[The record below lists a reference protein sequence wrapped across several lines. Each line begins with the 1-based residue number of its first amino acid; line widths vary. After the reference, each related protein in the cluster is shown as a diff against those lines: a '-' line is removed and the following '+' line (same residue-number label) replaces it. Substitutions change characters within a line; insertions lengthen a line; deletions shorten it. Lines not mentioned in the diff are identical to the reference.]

1 MSAPFRQL
9 IGPAKSRLQRYTTEV
24 DDLLLDNRPEDEDQH
39 LFLRDARLLK
49 TRLVNVIALLSEQNN
64 RWQQYIAGL
73 PTAEKAAAN
82 QEYSDFDTGEDAF
95 TIVLDHGRE
104 ALDTLQAAIDDE
116 TSQTGTEQ
124 LLQNLTGTAPNRH
137 TPTNRTTNSLLSE
150 DLGPLPQNPTNSV
163 PRPNQTDEG
172 LFQSPANYNR
182 GLFQPTN
189 ERSGGLFQLPANE
202 GDNLF
207 QLPPIKMLR
216 FNGNRA
222 DWASFW
228 DMFNVGVHSRM
239 MSRIEKYTRLLSL
252 LYGEAEQF
260 IKGYPYSAD
269 AYPLVI
275 EALTKRY
282 GQTDILAENIQAEL
296 LNMPPAQDNIDS
308 LRKTSEA
315 IDRICRQMKLLG
327 HSEEHPVLHTAIKSR
342 FPRSVITEVVKKQL
356 NSATSPTVIQLRED
370 INQVI
375 AVREEVQRTLSVLKP
390 EQPKKDE
397 PRRPDPKRVARPSEQ
412 ARAFSVTLKK
422 GGEPAS
428 KTSSV
433 TPQKGRKKCSLCE
446 KEFHWA
452 SECQKYATP
461 DDRAKRLAEQKRC
474 FRCCR
479 EGHTAKS
486 CPSRRN
492 CQNCQGKHHII
503 LCPQLNKKEVK
514 VTNSVTNEHDV
525 TSATVSQCLVNLPE
539 SEVLLMA
546 TDVKVSSP
554 TNPGI
559 QLTAFVFFDNG
570 SQPSFIRT
578 DYADKLGLRKLT
590 NGELEV
596 HHFNADEPQ
605 RFRSPKYALHIH
617 QKDRTIRKVVVNG
630 TKKICLGLRPTTFSP
645 ELKSKLPAKLYAVL
659 SSSNKEPDL
668 LIGMRDFWQ
677 FIDKVE
683 RITPGLTIVH
693 TTVGPM
699 ICGETQGQLS
709 PQREVVTSNMA
720 IINASPFLLNST
732 VQHHLDLEAKES
744 ADDCVSQ
751 LATELKHNMYVD
763 DGTLGAESQEEALF
777 KCLQSKLIFQRAGMN
792 LRGYLVN
799 SDVVMSQLPEEDR
812 SSNDNPKFLGI
823 PWNSKLDELTIK
835 FPTQSTGV
843 VPTRRSVLA
852 ELASTFDPLALWT
865 KDHTWDSPL
874 NNEESSTWTQLQ
886 RNWHDQR
893 ITVQRRAGYDQDWEL
908 HVFVDASKDAY
919 AATVYLRSHNEDA
932 STAHLIFSKNRLKP
946 KEGVTIPRLE
956 LLAILIGTRALKF
969 VRQELHRPI
978 KRQVLWSDSQCA
990 LRWIAS
996 TDDNSKFV
1004 TNRLREIRLTDCEFR
1019 FVPTALN
1026 PADLSTRGCSVQELK
1041 SHPLWWSGPDW
1052 LIGPDSNWPQQLSV
1066 MPPPDTGETFE
1077 DEPTSSTV
1085 MAIAALEPV
1094 PKLINAERFSSWN
1107 TLVRTT
1113 MIAMRFLKHRVK
1125 VNANSTL
1132 MQKRKWL
1139 SITSEGPF
1147 NAEDYKLATFIPL
1160 QLHQQEKSISDREM
1174 ANLKFFKDQDGLIR
1188 LRSRMGNADWTEDS
1202 IHPIVL
1208 WKDTHFVRLLIRQ
1221 IHEQSHHTGLNATLT
1236 EFLAKYWTRHAR
1248 KNVRK
1253 ALSEC
1258 MQCRRMLAKPY
1269 SLPPMPDHPKQR
1281 TVGKNVLTFDELQ
1294 TFVSEVEASMNHRP
1308 LTYVTTDA
1316 EGILPLR
1323 PIDFI
1328 QPKALVLL
1336 EGPLL
1341 DDPKDTE
1348 YRPVTFSRDRA
1359 TEAWKATLAY
1369 QAKFWERW
1377 SDEYLQML
1385 RERSQWTH
1393 RAPRLENSTSPKV
1406 GEVVLLHD
1414 NLRPKNLWKM
1424 GRIAEVFETPNGIR
1438 TAKVFMGKDSTL
1450 TRPVNKLY
1458 SLEVSDYSVREV
1470 EPPLVPDPADP
1481 APDPMEAADPTDDT
1495 APRYHLRVN
1504 PKKKALFTAPVLT
1517 TASKSTSGPYGQSVQ
1532 FSAFSRLSL
1541 LQLITCINFSCLLLF
1556 Q

>member
-49 TRLVNVIALLSEQNN
+49 TRLINVIALLSDQNN
-64 RWQQYIAGL
+64 RWQQYIASL
-73 PTAEKAAAN
+73 PEERQAAAN

-95 TIVLDHGRE
+95 TSAVITELP
-104 ALDTLQAAIDDE
+104 LLF
-116 TSQTGTEQ
+116 QTGIRLPTERPPCCQ
-124 LLQNLTGTAPNRH
+124 RILDRC
-137 TPTNRTTNSLLSE
+137 RRIRKY
-150 DLGPLPQNPTNSV
+150 SV
-163 PRPNQTDEG
+163 PQPNQTNEG
-172 LFQSPANYNR
+172 LFQSPPNYNR

-189 ERSGGLFQLPANE
+189 EEAEGCSSSPKNE

-239 MSRIEKYTRLLSL
+239 LSRIKNTHGSSAYSMVKPNNSSKGILTALTLILLSSRL
-252 LYGEAEQF
+252 SR
-260 IKGYPYSAD
+260 SAMD
-269 AYPLVI
+269 
-275 EALTKRY
+275 K
-282 GQTDILAENIQAEL
+282 QKILAENLQAEL
-296 LNMPPAQDNIDS
+296 LNMLPAQDNTDS

-327 HSEEHPVLHTAIKSR
+327 HSEEQPVLHTAIKAKFS
-342 FPRSVITEVVKKQL
+342 PICDHKVVEKQL
-356 NSATSPTVIQLRED
+356 ISTTSPTVTQLRED
-370 INQVI
+370 ISQVI

-433 TPQKGRKKCSLCE
+433 TPQKGRKAE
-446 KEFHWA
+446 RNVPFV
-452 SECQKYATP
+452 
-461 DDRAKRLAEQKRC
+461 KRNSTGLVSVRNMPLPMIALR
-474 FRCCR
+474 
-479 EGHTAKS
+479 AKS

-617 QKDRTIRKVVVNG
+617 QKDGTIRKVVVNG
-630 TKKICLGLRPTTFSP
+630 TKKICL
-645 ELKSKLPAKLYAVL
+645 AKLYAVL

-709 PQREVVTSNMA
+709 PQREVVTNPSRSCQP
-720 IINASPFLLNST
+720 ITSSASLVSDLFYDDCKTHPIFFNNTAPT

-751 LATELKHNMYVD
+751 LATELKNNMYVD

-812 SSNDNPKFLGI
+812 SSNDNPNPAILPAKIF
-823 PWNSKLDELTIK
+823 
-835 FPTQSTGV
+835 FQ
-843 VPTRRSVLA
+843 
-852 ELASTFDPLALWT
+852 ALWT

-893 ITVQRRAGYDQDWEL
+893 ITVQRRA
-908 HVFVDASKDAY
+908 
-919 AATVYLRSHNEDA
+919 DA

-1041 SHPLWWSGPDW
+1041 SHPLWW
-1052 LIGPDSNWPQQLSV
+1052 I

-1281 TVGKNVLTFDELQ
+1281 VRASQIWENIGLDYLDTTTFINGFRRFVARRGKPRWVLSDNATGFKAASACIAAAWQETLNHTQKDPYFTEHEIYWKFIPELAPWFGSTYERLVAIAKDAFRKTVGKNVLTFDELQ

-1336 EGPLL
+1336 E
-1341 DDPKDTE
+1341 
-1348 YRPVTFSRDRA
+1348 A
-1359 TEAWKATLAY
+1359 A
-1369 QAKFWERW
+1369 
-1377 SDEYLQML
+1377 
-1385 RERSQWTH
+1385 
-1393 RAPRLENSTSPKV
+1393 
-1406 GEVVLLHD
+1406 
-1414 NLRPKNLWKM
+1414 
-1424 GRIAEVFETPNGIR
+1424 I
-1438 TAKVFMGKDSTL
+1438 
-1450 TRPVNKLY
+1450 
-1458 SLEVSDYSVREV
+1458 
-1470 EPPLVPDPADP
+1470 EPPKLGKQ
-1481 APDPMEAADPTDDT
+1481 
-1495 APRYHLRVN
+1495 R
-1504 PKKKALFTAPVLT
+1504 
-1517 TASKSTSGPYGQSVQ
+1517 
-1532 FSAFSRLSL
+1532 
-1541 LQLITCINFSCLLLF
+1541 
-1556 Q
+1556 

>member
-49 TRLVNVIALLSEQNN
+49 TRLINVIALLSDQNN
-64 RWQQYIAGL
+64 RWQQYIASL
-73 PTAEKAAAN
+73 PEERQAAAN

-104 ALDTLQAAIDDE
+104 ALDTIQAAIDDE
-116 TSQTGTEQ
+116 TSQTATEQ
-124 LLQNLTGTAPNRH
+124 LLQNITATIPNRH
-137 TPTNRTTNSLLSE
+137 TPTNRTASLLSE
-150 DLGPLPQNPTNSV
+150 DLGPLPQNPTYSV
-163 PRPNQTDEG
+163 PQPNQTNEG
-172 LFQSPANYNR
+172 LFQSPPNYNR

-275 EALTKRY
+275 EALKKRY
-282 GQTDILAENIQAEL
+282 GQTDILAENLQAEL
-296 LNMPPAQDNIDS
+296 LNMLPAQDNTDS

-327 HSEEHPVLHTAIKSR
+327 HSEEQPVLHTAIKAK
-342 FPRSVITEVVKKQL
+342 FPRSVITKVVEKQL
-356 NSATSPTVIQLRED
+356 ISTTSPTVTQLRED
-370 INQVI
+370 ISQVI

-452 SECQKYATP
+452 S
-461 DDRAKRLAEQKRC
+461 
-474 FRCCR
+474 
-479 EGHTAKS
+479 
-486 CPSRRN
+486 
-492 CQNCQGKHHII
+492 KHHII

-617 QKDRTIRKVVVNG
+617 QKDGTIRKVVVNG

-763 DGTLGAESQEEALF
+763 DGTLGAESEEEALF

-812 SSNDNPKFLGI
+812 SSNDNP
-823 PWNSKLDELTIK
+823 NHSH
-835 FPTQSTGV
+835 
-843 VPTRRSVLA
+843 R
-852 ELASTFDPLALWT
+852 
-865 KDHTWDSPL
+865 H
-874 NNEESSTWTQLQ
+874 SSSQICAPRTTSSNQ
-886 RNWHDQR
+886 
-893 ITVQRRAGYDQDWEL
+893 
-908 HVFVDASKDAY
+908 
-919 AATVYLRSHNEDA
+919 ATS
-932 STAHLIFSKNRLKP
+932 S
-946 KEGVTIPRLE
+946 LE
-956 LLAILIGTRALKF
+956 
-969 VRQELHRPI
+969 
-978 KRQVLWSDSQCA
+978 
-990 LRWIAS
+990 
-996 TDDNSKFV
+996 
-1004 TNRLREIRLTDCEFR
+1004 RLTM
-1019 FVPTALN
+1019 
-1026 PADLSTRGCSVQELK
+1026 CS
-1041 SHPLWWSGPDW
+1041 PMD
-1052 LIGPDSNWPQQLSV
+1052 
-1066 MPPPDTGETFE
+1066 
-1077 DEPTSSTV
+1077 
-1085 MAIAALEPV
+1085 
-1094 PKLINAERFSSWN
+1094 R
-1107 TLVRTT
+1107 
-1113 MIAMRFLKHRVK
+1113 KH
-1125 VNANSTL
+1125 
-1132 MQKRKWL
+1132 
-1139 SITSEGPF
+1139 
-1147 NAEDYKLATFIPL
+1147 
-1160 QLHQQEKSISDREM
+1160 
-1174 ANLKFFKDQDGLIR
+1174 
-1188 LRSRMGNADWTEDS
+1188 
-1202 IHPIVL
+1202 
-1208 WKDTHFVRLLIRQ
+1208 
-1221 IHEQSHHTGLNATLT
+1221 
-1236 EFLAKYWTRHAR
+1236 
-1248 KNVRK
+1248 
-1253 ALSEC
+1253 
-1258 MQCRRMLAKPY
+1258 
-1269 SLPPMPDHPKQR
+1269 
-1281 TVGKNVLTFDELQ
+1281 
-1294 TFVSEVEASMNHRP
+1294 
-1308 LTYVTTDA
+1308 
-1316 EGILPLR
+1316 
-1323 PIDFI
+1323 
-1328 QPKALVLL
+1328 
-1336 EGPLL
+1336 
-1341 DDPKDTE
+1341 
-1348 YRPVTFSRDRA
+1348 
-1359 TEAWKATLAY
+1359 
-1369 QAKFWERW
+1369 
-1377 SDEYLQML
+1377 
-1385 RERSQWTH
+1385 
-1393 RAPRLENSTSPKV
+1393 
-1406 GEVVLLHD
+1406 
-1414 NLRPKNLWKM
+1414 
-1424 GRIAEVFETPNGIR
+1424 
-1438 TAKVFMGKDSTL
+1438 
-1450 TRPVNKLY
+1450 
-1458 SLEVSDYSVREV
+1458 
-1470 EPPLVPDPADP
+1470 
-1481 APDPMEAADPTDDT
+1481 
-1495 APRYHLRVN
+1495 
-1504 PKKKALFTAPVLT
+1504 
-1517 TASKSTSGPYGQSVQ
+1517 
-1532 FSAFSRLSL
+1532 
-1541 LQLITCINFSCLLLF
+1541 
-1556 Q
+1556 